1 MEDEFL
7 TVDEVAERL
16 NVPEQSVRN
25 MIDRRELRAVR
36 VGVRWIRVRQGDLD
50 AFLETPA
57 KTAAERDAVPDDLTL
72 RAELAT
78 ALSDARARLESSDDA
93 ELAKALRAVA
103 RAASKLARALERS
116 GRE

>member
-16 NVPEQSVRN
+16 NVAEQSVRD

-36 VGVRWIRVRQGDLD
+36 VGVRWIRVRQSDLN

-57 KTAAERDAVPDDLTL
+57 KAAAEPDAVSDDLTP

-78 ALSDARARLESSDDA
+78 GLSDARARLESGDDD
-93 ELAKALRAVA
+93 ELAKALRSVA
-103 RAASKLARALERS
+103 RAAGQLARTLERRS
-116 GRE
+116 RE